1 MAGEIFVMI
10 VPSVILKLMSFVI
23 NWGILEFPPTA
34 ELARPGISNHRSV
47 GVIMYFLV
55 MVVII
60 ILWSGTML
68 TVLVATICLFL
79 SVTTLPVL
87 SAVIPI
93 ITMLL
98 LLAVSMSAEM
108 MI

>member
-1 MAGEIFVMI
+1 
-10 VPSVILKLMSFVI
+10 
-23 NWGILEFPPTA
+23 
-34 ELARPGISNHRSV
+34 
-47 GVIMYFLV
+47 MYFLV

-60 ILWSGTML
+60 ILWSGMML

-79 SVTTLPVL
+79 SVATLPVL